1 MEAVR
6 EVSSFKQDFPA
17 LEDRIYLNTGAEGI
31 PAPGSRKAVQAYL
44 EAKNRGAEG
53 RPELYRQYRG
63 CKRLLGKFLG
73 VSQDEIAVLGNA
85 SEGLNRLCGSIDWKV
100 GDEVVIDDLE
110 FPSNVLPWILLRE
123 KGVGVHVLE
132 SDNWCLTPDRFAAQ
146 INERTKLVSV
156 SHVSYM
162 SGTRLDIRSI
172 GKLAHS
178 VGSLFC
184 VDATQSLGR
193 ITIPMDEVDYLVA
206 STYKW
211 MLAPHGGGI
220 VYCKAG
226 LLDRLNCRAVGSWS
240 VKDIFAPD
248 RFRRVELKST
258 AARLELGMPN
268 FPILYPL
275 GNALCY
281 LLQADVAQFDKEL
294 QPTCDFLIEE
304 LRQMSLKLMTPSSA
318 GLRAGIISFEH
329 SDCERIARKLAE
341 NRVYVWGGDGRVR
354 LSIHL
359 YNDLE
364 DARKLLA
371 RLRPA
376 MGRRL
381 W

>member
-6 EVSSFKQDFPA
+6 EVSRFKQDFPA
-17 LEDRIYLNTGAEGI
+17 LEDRVYLNTGAEGI
-31 PAPGSRKAVQAYL
+31 PAPGSRKAIEAYL

-53 RPELYRQYRG
+53 RPELYRQDRR
-63 CKRLLGKFLG
+63 CKKLLGKFLG

-85 SEGLNRLCGSIDWKV
+85 SEGLNRLCGSFDWKV

-123 KGVGVHVLE
+123 KGVRVHVLE
-132 SDNWCLTPDRFAAQ
+132 SDNWCLNPDRFAAQ

-162 SGTRLDIRSI
+162 SGTRLDIHSI

-240 VKDIFAPD
+240 VKDIFTPD
-248 RFRRVELKST
+248 RFQKVELKST

-294 QPTCDFLIEE
+294 QPTCDFLLEE
-304 LRQMSLKLMTPSSA
+304 LGQMSLKLMTPSSA